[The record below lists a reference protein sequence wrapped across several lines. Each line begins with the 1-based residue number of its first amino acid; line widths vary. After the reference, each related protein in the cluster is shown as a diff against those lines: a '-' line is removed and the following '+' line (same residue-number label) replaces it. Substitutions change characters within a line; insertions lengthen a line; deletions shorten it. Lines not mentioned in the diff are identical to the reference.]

1 VQEISMLAG
10 CKCKNITEYY
20 ASIMRPGGTELV
32 IVMELM
38 ACSVADLVGV
48 ATARALCVSK
58 HLLRHMTC
66 FGAGYSCLVHLSMI
80 LFSCLTGGTS
90 SLG

>member
-1 VQEISMLAG
+1 MQEISMLAG

-38 ACSVADLVGV
+38 ACSVADLVGPAV
-48 ATARALCVSK
+48 AYAWPRRK
-58 HLLRHMTC
+58 HIHCL
-66 FGAGYSCLVHLSMI
+66 LVHS
-80 LFSCLTGGTS
+80 
-90 SLG
+90 